1 MSVMGAYS
9 PTFAATVGRQNHVEM
24 IHLCQHLEEFFHIKR
39 WPISGRPSPPLGKFL
54 LPMQFFP
61 TFSDV
66 GIKWVTFQ
74 GFEGTVHTVHPHIT
88 VGS

>member
-9 PTFAATVGRQNHVEM
+9 PTFAATVGRRNHAEM
-24 IHLCQHLEEFFHIKR
+24 IHLCQDLEE
-39 WPISGRPSPPLGKFL
+39 WPLSGCPFPPLGKFL
-54 LPMQFFP
+54 LPMQFLP
-61 TFSDV
+61 TFSNV
-66 GIKWVTFQ
+66 GIKWVAFQ